1 MKFDIIKVQVCFFKQ
16 EYDIQDISF
25 KTFILPLKVKSF
37 ENNVVTLVFTG
48 RSGSA
53 SLQYINKK
61 YFDFLQISIS
71 VALEEDI
78 ELQIV
83 LPGDDEEKKVSSG
96 DIISIKQGMKHMLIA
111 ETNMS
116 IVEVQMGKEI
126 SVDDKQKYLRE

>member
-1 MKFDIIKVQVCFFKQ
+1 MIDILQQKWPEILDFFKQ

-61 YFDFLQISIS
+61 YLNI
-71 VALEEDI
+71 
-78 ELQIV
+78 
-83 LPGDDEEKKVSSG
+83 KVVNLKNQLNFVILITFMLNT
-96 DIISIKQGMKHMLIA
+96 IIINRTIFIYNFTYSFKLIP
-111 ETNMS
+111 
-116 IVEVQMGKEI
+116 II
-126 SVDDKQKYLRE
+126 R